1 LPPARELRGLVGGFP
16 SFVLVGPD
24 VFALEVEGVCGSERG
39 CEMPDAFEDC
49 TRFGW
54 SIEIDAGA
62 GTGPAFGVEGTV
74 DAYRVFDIKAWG
86 LRLRARKRERTVRR
100 QLEQIMVCE

>member
-1 LPPARELRGLVGGFP
+1 M
-16 SFVLVGPD
+16 LVGPV
-24 VFALEVEGVCGSERG
+24 VFALEVDGVCGSERG
-39 CEMPDAFEDC
+39 CEVTEVFDDC

-74 DAYRVFDIKAWG
+74 DAYRRLVLDIDAWG